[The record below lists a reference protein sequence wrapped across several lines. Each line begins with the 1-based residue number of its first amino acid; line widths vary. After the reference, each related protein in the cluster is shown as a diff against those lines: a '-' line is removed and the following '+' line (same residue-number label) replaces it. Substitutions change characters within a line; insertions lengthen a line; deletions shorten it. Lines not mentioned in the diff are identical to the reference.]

1 MMTAQRVGVFVD
13 VQNMFYAAKKLH
25 QSKVDYG
32 KLLKGVVGDR
42 QLVRAIAYIVQK
54 ADIDQSNFHDA
65 LCRFGYEL
73 RVKELKIREDG
84 EGRNI
89 AKGNWDVG
97 MTVEIMQL
105 ASKLDVVILISGDND
120 LLPLVECLAQLGV
133 RVELVGF
140 VGSTAT
146 QLSRSCHFFT
156 PIAME
161 WTFKEKKFDQEARGG
176 NSEPQ
181 DSGPISA
188 DDIING
194 KFTPPD
200 EA

>member
-1 MMTAQRVGVFVD
+1 MTAQRVGVFVD

-54 ADIDQSNFHDA
+54 ADIDQSGFHDA

-73 RVKELKIREDG
+73 RVKELRIREDG
-84 EGRNI
+84 DGRNI

-97 MTVEIMQL
+97 MAVEIMQL

-120 LLPLVECLAQLGV
+120 LLPLVEYLAQTGI
-133 RVELVGF
+133 RVELVSF
-140 VGSTAT
+140 VGSTAA

-156 PIAME
+156 PIAAE
-161 WTFKEKKFDQEARGG
+161 WIFKEKKFEQEVH
-176 NSEPQ
+176 NEPSEV
-181 DSGPISA
+181 SGPISA
-188 DDIING
+188 DDIIKG

-200 EA
+200 ET